1 MKVFIDTNILLN
13 AFLNRDDEISN
24 RIIAYLFEKE
34 YKIYLNGISIISV
47 DYVLK
52 KELQREKR
60 REIIQ
65 FLIEHFHLV
74 SNNKEIFQNALD
86 SHFIDFEDSVQYFSS
101 KSISADFIISDDKR
115 GFEESKIPVWRAKDF
130 YKKYLL

>member
-1 MKVFIDTNILLN
+1 MKIFIDTNILLN

-34 YKIYLNGISIISV
+34 YKIYLNGISIINV

-65 FLIEHFHLV
+65 FLIDHFHLV

-86 SHFIDFEDSVQYFSS
+86 SNFIDFEDSVQYFSS
-101 KSISADFIISDDKR
+101 KSISADFIISDDRK

-130 YKKYLL
+130 YKKYL

>member
-1 MKVFIDTNILLN
+1 MKIFIDTNILLN

-24 RIIAYLFEKE
+24 KIIAYLFEKE
-34 YKIYLNGISIISV
+34 YKIYLNGISIINV
-47 DYVLK
+47 DYILK

-65 FLIEHFHLV
+65 FLIDHFHLV
-74 SNNKEIFQNALD
+74 SNNKKIFQNALD
-86 SHFIDFEDSVQYFSS
+86 SNFIDFEDSVQYFSG
-101 KSISADFIISDDKR
+101 KSISADFIISDDRK

-130 YKKYLL
+130 YKKYL

>member
-1 MKVFIDTNILLN
+1 MKIFIDTNILLN
-13 AFLNRDDEISN
+13 AFLNRDDEVSN
-24 RIIAYLFEKE
+24 KIIAYLFEKE
-34 YKIYLNGISIISV
+34 YKIYLNGISIINV

-65 FLIEHFHLV
+65 FLIDHFHLV

-86 SHFIDFEDSVQYFSS
+86 STFIDFEDGIQYFSS
-101 KSISADFIISDDKR
+101 KSISADLIISDDKK
-115 GFEESKIPVWRAKDF
+115 GFKESKIPIWNAIDF
-130 YKKYLL
+130 YNKYLD